1 MSEQSDNQEPLSINE
16 RSTDK
21 QSRTILKPK
30 TALTPAIEESDH
42 NTGEETKDKAGE
54 ESDDRTRV
62 LSKTDTNTKIVTS
75 VSSEVQELQNTTSDS
90 TRVLIDETLD
100 PMTANSPAQ
109 GQPVSEEVTRVS
121 SLALPKGYKLHE
133 YRMDSVLGQGGF
145 GITYLATDINLKA
158 KVAVKEYLPETF
170 AHRHGDTRV
179 TARTGNDER
188 IYHLGLDSFLAEAR
202 TLATFRHPNIV
213 RVARFFEANNTAYIV
228 LEYEHGQPL
237 KSWRKT
243 HSSISELDLLNLLL
257 PLMDGLDAVH
267 ESGYLHRD
275 IKPDNIYVR
284 DEDGSFLLLDFGAAQ
299 QATKSAENEL
309 SYVCTPGY
317 GPVEQF
323 TDGRPQGPWTDIYAL
338 GATLYWFA
346 TGCRPVDAADRIQ
359 DEDPLE
365 KAAVLCDGQY
375 STEFL
380 EAIDW
385 ALSPLPEDRPKD
397 LTEFRRALFAAHKTS
412 IGLQEALQEN
422 AGGEVIALD
431 DSGPSILANPKL
443 WPKRIARFSRAMMR
457 PKSWPIA
464 IKLMLAMLATALL
477 PMIIT
482 AYFNLQGSLN
492 SVSRGELQNLEQLAQ
507 STAGRISQ
515 LLGDSKNLADYL
527 SSDEDF
533 VRFLSKPQSSVKQEL
548 TAKLDRLID
557 IDNDVLAFLSNP
569 INTEKYALKRKLDG
583 LINANPDVQLAMVMD
598 TKGTALIS
606 SNDRVMGRNFSFREY
621 FKKAIQGN
629 SHMTGIVVGAVAG
642 QAGIFYSNPV
652 FDSDNNIIGTVVL
665 RILASSV
672 SKILSEA
679 TEGSP
684 QVPFLIDGDGVIVHH
699 PDTRFLYHSLIPL
712 SQDKQQEIK
721 ADQRFRR
728 SEVNSINQPLL
739 AKAMIGSQQRGS
751 VSYQSKLNNTAEIA
765 GYAPVP
771 GHDWVIGLVETR
783 DYFEA
788 PLNKLFVTVIYSMV
802 IVGLIFMFLA
812 MLFSRSIVRP
822 IEALTAAAHALKQGD
837 YENANVAVKSTDEIG
852 QLSRTFNVLID
863 VLRQREHE
871 QKRAEDESKRQ
882 LRQQP

>member
-1 MSEQSDNQEPLSINE
+1 MSEQNDNHRPLP
-16 RSTDK
+16 TDD
-21 QSRTILKPK
+21 QPRTVVTPK
-30 TALTPAIEESDH
+30 TVTPETVTPETVKPEAAQTAMDQGNNDGTRLLSETDGNATKFCAPETPDSQKINPDGTVVVNRTS
-42 NTGEETKDKAGE
+42 EET
-54 ESDDRTRV
+54 
-62 LSKTDTNTKIVTS
+62 
-75 VSSEVQELQNTTSDS
+75 
-90 TRVLIDETLD
+90 
-100 PMTANSPAQ
+100 
-109 GQPVSEEVTRVS
+109 TRVS
-121 SLALPKGYKLHE
+121 ALALSKGHRLHE
-133 YRMDSVLGQGGF
+133 YRIDSVLGQGGF

-158 KVAVKEYLPETF
+158 KVAIKEYLPETF
-170 AHRHGDTRV
+170 AYRRDDTMV
-179 TARTGNDER
+179 TARTGDDEH
-188 IYHLGLDSFLAEAR
+188 IYHLGLESFLAEAR
-202 TLATFRHPNIV
+202 ILATFRHPNIV

-237 KSWRKT
+237 KRWRQK
-243 HSSISELDLLNLLL
+243 HSAISELDFLNLLL

-299 QATKSAENEL
+299 HATQSAENEL

-317 GPVEQF
+317 GPIEQF
-323 TDGRPQGPWTDIYAL
+323 TDGLLQGPWTDIYAL

-346 TGCRPVDAADRIQ
+346 TGRKPMDAAQRTGNT
-359 DEDPLE
+359 DPLE
-365 KAAVLCDGQY
+365 KAAVICDGQY
-375 STEFL
+375 SPEFL

-397 LTEFRRALFAAHKTS
+397 LTEFRNKLFAAHQTS
-412 IGLQEALQEN
+412 LGLQEALQEN
-422 AGGEVIALD
+422 TDGEAVAFD
-431 DSGPSILANPKL
+431 ETGPSILTHPRL
-443 WPKRIARFSRAMMR
+443 WPKRLARFGRAMRR
-457 PKSWPIA
+457 PASWPIA
-464 IKLMLAMLATALL
+464 VKLMLAMLATALL

-482 AYFNLQGSLN
+482 AYFNLQGSLA

-515 LLGDSKNLADYL
+515 LLGDSKNLANYL
-527 SSDEDF
+527 SGDEDF
-533 VRFLSKPQSSVKQEL
+533 VRFLSNPQSSVKQQL
-548 TAKLDRLID
+548 AAKLEGLID
-557 IDNDVLAFLSNP
+557 IDNQVLTFLSRPVDN
-569 INTEKYALKRKLDG
+569 EKQALKRKLNG
-583 LINANPDVQLAMVMD
+583 LIKANPDVQLVMVMD

-606 SNDRVMGRNFSFREY
+606 SNNQVMGRNFSFREY
-621 FKKAIQGN
+621 FKEAIQGN
-629 SHMTGIVVGAVAG
+629 PHMTGIVVGSVAG
-642 QAGIFYSNPV
+642 QAGVFYSNPV
-652 FDSDNNIIGTVVL
+652 FDSNNNIIGTVVL

-679 TEGSP
+679 TEGSS
-684 QVPFLIDGDGVIVHH
+684 QVPFLIDGDGVIVRH

-712 SQDKQQEIK
+712 SQEKQQEIK

-728 SEVNSINQPLL
+728 SEVNSINQPIL

-788 PLNKLFVTVIYSMV
+788 PLNKLFMMVIYSMV
-802 IVGLIFMFLA
+802 VVGLIFMFLA

-822 IEALTAAAHALKQGD
+822 IEALTAAAHALKSGD
-837 YENANVAVKSTDEIG
+837 YENANVAVKSTDEVG
-852 QLSRTFNVLID
+852 QLSRTFNILID

-871 QKRAEDESKRQ
+871 QKRADDEAKRQ
-882 LRQQP
+882 LRQQS